1 MPVGDRWDAGG
12 CRWET
17 GYVMPVAIG
26 FNRERAPKPYKC
38 QNLSNLMHKVNH
50 SHAEKTGI
58 AEIQCC

>member
-1 MPVGDRWDAGG
+1 VG

-38 QNLSNLMHKVNH
+38 RYMWYFKISYRDWTLLQIV
-50 SHAEKTGI
+50 T
-58 AEIQCC
+58 